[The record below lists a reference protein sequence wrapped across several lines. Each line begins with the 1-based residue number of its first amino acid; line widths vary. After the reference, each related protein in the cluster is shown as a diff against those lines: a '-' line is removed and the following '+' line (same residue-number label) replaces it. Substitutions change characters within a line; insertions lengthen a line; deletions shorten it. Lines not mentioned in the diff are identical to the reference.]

1 MSIEQLDGGMADLT
15 IRRRL
20 GTAPSER
27 GGCSAGGQC
36 PDIFELESGDFAII
50 GADVSLDLA
59 LPADAGRSETE
70 RTVLVPR
77 AVLLAALRDLSDCI

>member
-1 MSIEQLDGGMADLT
+1 MSIDQPDGRTADLT
-15 IRRRL
+15 IQRRL

-27 GGCSAGGQC
+27 GACSAGGQC
-36 PDIFELESGDFAII
+36 PDIFELASGDFAII

-70 RTVLVPR
+70 RTIVVPR
-77 AVLLAALRDLSDCI
+77 AVLLAAIPDLSDSI